1 MKNKTN
7 LKDFV
12 CWFPFGFTEITHD
25 RQTLCC
31 SGWLTKDIGSNKNLK
46 ENWDNDTA
54 NEIRESVLDGSFKYC
69 KKDTCPF
76 LSTVINSGIPTG
88 PILSKKQLDIVG
100 VNTLEEYKNTYPI
113 KGAEETFGYPNTP
126 TQFKVVW
133 DSTCNLACPSCRPNF
148 ITNSEGNTL
157 NTEEIIQNII
167 TNYGRG
173 VHQMTMSGYG
183 DPFYSTGLFN
193 FLQNIKSEDWPKL
206 QNIHLHTNALLWNSR
221 NWDIIKNSH
230 KWIQSAEISIDAAT
244 KETYQIVRRGGKW
257 DLLLKNLEF
266 ISTLG
271 LREITFSYVVQKDNY
286 KEMIDFYKLIKK
298 IFIDSNIKILFYYYK
313 ILDWGVMDMNDY
325 EDAAI
330 WKSTH
335 PQYKEFQDEV
345 SEFIKIK
352 DNSIS
357 HSLWEYTKEKNFI

>member
-46 ENWDNDTA
+46 DNWDSDTA
-54 NEIRESVLDGSFKYC
+54 NEIRESVLDGSFKFC

-76 LSTVINSGIPTG
+76 LSTVINNGVQTG
-88 PILSKKQLDIVG
+88 PILSKKKIGLDG
-100 VNTLEEYKNTYPI
+100 VETLAEYKERYSSLD
-113 KGAEETFGYPNTP
+113 AAETFGYPNTP
-126 TQFKVVW
+126 RQFKVVW
-133 DSTCNLACPSCRPNF
+133 DASCNLACPSCRKDF
-148 ITNSEGNTL
+148 IKNSEENTI
-157 NTEEIIQNII
+157 NTEEIIQDII
-167 TNYGRG
+167 KHYGSG
-173 VHQMTMSGYG
+173 VHTMMMSGYG

-193 FLQNIKSEDWPKL
+193 FLQTINYEQWPNL
-206 QNIHLHTNALLWNSR
+206 HNIHLHTNAMLWNER
-221 NWDIIKNSH
+221 NWNIIKNAH
-230 KWIQSAEISIDAAT
+230 PYIKSAEISIDASC
-244 KETYQIVRRGGKW
+244 KETYQKVRRGGKW

-271 LREITFSYVVQKDNY
+271 LSEITFSYVVQTENY
-286 KEMIDFYKLIKK
+286 KEMKAFYKLIKE
-298 IFIDSNIKILFYYYK
+298 IFKDSSIKILFYYYK
-313 ILDWGVMDMNDY
+313 ILDWGVMDSADY
-325 EDAAI
+325 EEAAI

-335 PQYKEFQDEV
+335 PQYKEFQKEV

-352 DNSIS
+352 DDSVS
-357 HSLWEYTKEKNFI
+357 HSLWEYAEQNSLL